1 MARIFVRKDSPCF
14 PIELL
19 LIFHLRYGMVLAK
32 EKNDKKAL
40 GYFLQSVHKFPMN
53 WGCWLEITSLTSRV
67 EDVCAA
73 ESMVHHKC

>member
-1 MARIFVRKDSPCF
+1 
-14 PIELL
+14 
-19 LIFHLRYGMVLAK
+19 MVLAK

-73 ESMVHHKC
+73 ESMVHRNANSP